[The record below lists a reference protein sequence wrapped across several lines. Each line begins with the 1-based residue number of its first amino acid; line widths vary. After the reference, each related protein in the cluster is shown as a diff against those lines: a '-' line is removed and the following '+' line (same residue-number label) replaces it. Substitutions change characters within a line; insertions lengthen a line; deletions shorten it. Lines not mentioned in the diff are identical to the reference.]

1 MKFQDY
7 YEALGVART
16 ATPDEIKKAYRKLA
30 LKFHPDRNLGA
41 KDKSAETNF
50 KRINEAYEVLSD
62 PEKRKRYDQ
71 FGENWQQGQDFAP
84 PPGARTMSREEFERM
99 FGGAR
104 ARGGARAGA
113 GAADMGGD
121 EGFSD
126 FFTGMF
132 GDIFERE
139 VRGRRG
145 HERFRHRGAD
155 ARAELEIPIAQ
166 AVRGGASRIELPV
179 SVACPTCGGVGFVE
193 DHVCPTCVGVGA
205 VHQQKTVEL
214 KIPSDVRDGLV
225 LRLKGLGEPG
235 TEGGEPGDL
244 HITLRLASDEVYT
257 LRDAHR
263 GDVDVEV
270 PLAPWE
276 AAFGAKVDV
285 RTPRGV
291 VALTIPERTRTGARL
306 RLRGMGLASSQGA
319 AGTRGDVQAIVR
331 IALPESLSEKQL
343 ELLRQL
349 RDASA
354 SSVQGGARE
363 VKAS

>member
-7 YEALGVART
+7 YEALGVARS
-16 ATPDEIKKAYRKLA
+16 ATPEEIKKAYRKLA
-30 LKFHPDRNLGA
+30 LKWHPDRNLDA

-84 PPGARTMSREEFERM
+84 PPGARTMSREDFERM

-104 ARGGARAGA
+104 SRGGARADAA
-113 GAADMGGD
+113 GDQ

-155 ARAELEIPIAQ
+155 ARAELEIPISQ
-166 AVRGGASRIELPV
+166 AIRGGASSIELPV

-205 VHQQKTVEL
+205 VHHQKTVEL
-214 KIPSDVRDGLV
+214 RIPADVRDGLV

-235 TEGGEPGDL
+235 AEGGEPGDL
-244 HITLRLASDEVYT
+244 HITLRLASDDVYT
-257 LRDAHR
+257 LRDAQR

-270 PLAPWE
+270 PVAPWE

-291 VALTIPERTRTGARL
+291 VALTIPARTRAGARL
-306 RLRGMGLASSQGA
+306 RLRGMGLANPHGA
-319 AGTRGDVQAIVR
+319 AGSRGDVQAVVR
-331 IALPESLSEKQL
+331 IALPESLTEEQL

-349 RDASA
+349 RDAGA
-354 SSVQGGARE
+354 SHVQGGARE